1 MSLSPDEYSEDVFS
15 MLNTNGEL
23 DFLDNFVEK
32 PSYNLVNE
40 ALGSTKSFIPVYDGS
55 HSGDIENAVS
65 DTSECGVTER
75 KQPEDNQIP
84 ACEILS
90 RAAVFAQ
97 VTSDQ
102 LDSTDG
108 LISQLN
114 SASGDISGSRDTF
127 SEILPG
133 EDRIDQTSSNGQDP
147 TGVSVGQESAS
158 NTECGILT
166 VPDEPMSKK
175 VMVKRSKNAEY
186 CFNKRARKNEK
197 FDQLR

>member
-1 MSLSPDEYSEDVFS
+1 MSLSPDEYSENVFS

-23 DFLDNFVEK
+23 DFLDDFVEK
-32 PSYNLVNE
+32 PHSYNLVNK
-40 ALGSTKSFIPVYDGS
+40 ALESTKSFTPVYDGS
-55 HSGDIENAVS
+55 YSGDIENAVS
-65 DTSECGVTER
+65 DTSESGVTER
-75 KQPEDNQIP
+75 KQLEDNQIP

-114 SASGDISGSRDTF
+114 SASGEISGSRDTF

-147 TGVSVGQESAS
+147 TGFSVGQESAS

-166 VPDEPMSKK
+166 VPDELMSKK
-175 VMVKRSKNAEY
+175 VMV
-186 CFNKRARKNEK
+186 
-197 FDQLR
+197 

>member
-1 MSLSPDEYSEDVFS
+1 MSLLPDEYSEDVFS

-23 DFLDNFVEK
+23 DFLDDFVEK

-40 ALGSTKSFIPVYDGS
+40 ALGSTKSIIPVYDGS
-55 HSGDIENAVS
+55 YSGDIENAVS
-65 DTSECGVTER
+65 DTSECGVTEQ

>member
-15 MLNTNGEL
+15 MLNTNGDL
-23 DFLDNFVEK
+23 DFLDDFVEK

-55 HSGDIENAVS
+55 YSGDIENAVS

-102 LDSTDG
+102 LDSTYG

-147 TGVSVGQESAS
+147 TGVSVEQESAS